1 MDSFFVK
8 YKKIIVLLIF
18 LLLPLVLMTTQ
29 AKRDKEPGLIE
40 NIAVYI
46 ISPIQRIVTYSTRG
60 LQEIWS
66 GYINLVGIRKENQRL
81 KKEIQILKEDNNKIN
96 EAVLANKRLR
106 ELLAFKESVQTSMI
120 PAQVISKDAT
130 NWFKMVMI
138 DKGRDNGI
146 VKNMPVVTH
155 GGIVGRVIEVFANSS
170 KVQLIIDYNSA
181 VDVLVQRS
189 RDGGVV
195 GGIFKNRC
203 EMRFLDRRAKIE
215 VGDII
220 VSSGLDG
227 VFPKGLVVGK
237 VVEIRKKNYGLF
249 QEVEIMPSVDFSRL
263 EEVLIISGTEL
274 VNGE

>member
-18 LLLPLVLMTTQ
+18 LLLLLVLMTTQ
-29 AKRDKEPGLIE
+29 AKRDKEPGLVE
-40 NIAVYI
+40 NIVVYI

-60 LQEIWS
+60 FQKIWS

-155 GGIVGRVIEVFANSS
+155 GGIVGRVIEVFANYS

-220 VSSGLDG
+220 ISSGLDG
-227 VFPKGLVVGK
+227 IFPKGLVVGK

-263 EEVLIISGTEL
+263 EEVLIISN
-274 VNGE
+274 NG